1 MTIIYFPPVDDY
13 DDPANWR
20 LEDSIPGKPES
31 DYPTFTTIPQTSF
44 DCKGQTPGYYA
55 DTEARCQVRLSLIQ
69 IFD

>member
-1 MTIIYFPPVDDY
+1 MFLLVFFFADDY

-31 DYPTFTTIPQTSF
+31 DYPTFTTIPQTAF

-55 DTEARCQVRLSLIQ
+55 DIEARCQV
-69 IFD
+69 